1 MMMQKLIALLVC
13 ILLLATAQAEAP
25 ANTSA
30 AETTEYGWTLKIGRT
45 AAKGMPIQ
53 DLLNTLAA
61 QDCPAVFAVG
71 GWTGFMGAAP
81 SEYAGYVM
89 LLFPGEVR
97 IMLNIKPDD
106 DDENAEAEWNAL
118 MESHAAA
125 ALTAENIAAAVPNW
139 KIDDVMLS
147 SNNGTDGF
155 FYVDLEDYVSPED
168 AFDSFEFNIIKL
180 Q

>member
-1 MMMQKLIALLVC
+1 MMMKKLIALLVC

-25 ANTSA
+25 ADTSA
-30 AETTEYGWTLKIGRT
+30 ATTEYGWALKIGRN

-53 DLLNTLAA
+53 DMLNTLAA

-71 GWTGFMGAAP
+71 GYTGFLGAAP
-81 SEYAGYVM
+81 SEYTGYVV

-97 IMLNIKPDD
+97 IMLNIAPGD

-139 KIDDVMLS
+139 KIDDMMLS

-168 AFDSFEFNIIKL
+168 AFDTFEFNIIKM

>member
-1 MMMQKLIALLVC
+1 MMKKLTALLVC
-13 ILLLATAQAEAP
+13 ILLLAAAHAEAP
-25 ANTSA
+25 ADTSA
-30 AETTEYGWTLKIGRT
+30 ATTEYGWALRIGRT
-45 AAKGMPIQ
+45 AARGMSIQ

-71 GWTGFMGAAP
+71 GWTGFMGVAP

-97 IMLNIKPDD
+97 IMLNIAPGD

-118 MESHAAA
+118 MESSGTAA
-125 ALTAENIAAAVPNW
+125 ALTVENIATVPNW

-168 AFDSFEFNIIKL
+168 AFDNFELNIIKM

>member
-1 MMMQKLIALLVC
+1 MMNKLTALLVC
-13 ILLLATAQAEAP
+13 ILLLVTAHAEAP
-25 ANTSA
+25 ADTSA
-30 AETTEYGWTLKIGRT
+30 ATTEYGWALRIGGT
-45 AAKGMPIQ
+45 AARGMPIQ

-71 GWTGFMGAAP
+71 GYTGFMGAAP
-81 SEYAGYVM
+81 SEYIGYVV

-97 IMLNIKPDD
+97 IMLNIAPGD

-118 MESHAAA
+118 MESSGTAA
-125 ALTAENIAAAVPNW
+125 ALTVENIATIPNW

-168 AFDSFEFNIIKL
+168 AFDNFELNIIKM

>member
-1 MMMQKLIALLVC
+1 MMMKKLAALLVC
-13 ILLLATAQAEAP
+13 ILLLAAAHAEAP
-25 ANTSA
+25 ADTSA
-30 AETTEYGWTLKIGRT
+30 ATTEYGWALRIGRT
-45 AAKGMPIQ
+45 AARGMSIQ

-71 GWTGFMGAAP
+71 GYTGFLGATP
-81 SEYAGYVM
+81 SEYTGYVV

-168 AFDSFEFNIIKL
+168 AFDSFEFNIIKM

>member
-1 MMMQKLIALLVC
+1 MMMKKLIALLVC

-25 ANTSA
+25 ADTSA
-30 AETTEYGWTLKIGRT
+30 ATTEYGWALKIGRN

-53 DLLNTLAA
+53 DMLNTLAA

-71 GWTGFMGAAP
+71 GYTGFLGAAP
-81 SEYAGYVM
+81 SEYTGYVV

-97 IMLNIKPDD
+97 IMLNIAPGD

-139 KIDDVMLS
+139 KIDDMMLS

-168 AFDSFEFNIIKL
+168 AFDSFEFNIIKM

>member
-1 MMMQKLIALLVC
+1 MKKLAALLVC
-13 ILLLATAQAEAP
+13 ILLLAAAHAEAP
-25 ANTSA
+25 ADTPA
-30 AETTEYGWTLKIGRT
+30 ATTEYGWALRIGRT
-45 AAKGMPIQ
+45 AARGMPIQ

-71 GWTGFMGAAP
+71 GYTGFMGDAP
-81 SEYAGYVM
+81 SEYTGYVV

-97 IMLNIKPDD
+97 IMLNIAPGD

-139 KIDDVMLS
+139 KIDDMMLS

-168 AFDSFEFNIIKL
+168 AFDTFEFNIIKM

>member
-1 MMMQKLIALLVC
+1 MMMKKLIALLVC

-25 ANTSA
+25 ADTSA
-30 AETTEYGWTLKIGRT
+30 ATTEYGWALRIGRT
-45 AAKGMPIQ
+45 
-53 DLLNTLAA
+53 AA

-168 AFDSFEFNIIKL
+168 AFDTFEFNIIKM

>member
-1 MMMQKLIALLVC
+1 MMMKKLIALLVC

-30 AETTEYGWTLKIGRT
+30 AETTEYGWTLKIGRM
-45 AAKGMPIQ
+45 AARGMPIQ
-53 DLLNTLAA
+53 DLLNTLSA

-118 MESHAAA
+118 MDSSGMAAT
-125 ALTAENIAAAVPNW
+125 LTAENIAIVPNW
-139 KIDDVMLS
+139 KIDDMMLS

-168 AFDSFEFNIIKL
+168 AFDTFEFNIIKL

>member
-1 MMMQKLIALLVC
+1 MMMKKLIALLVC

-25 ANTSA
+25 ADTSA
-30 AETTEYGWTLKIGRT
+30 ATTEYGWALRIGRT
-45 AAKGMPIQ
+45 AARGMSIQ

-71 GWTGFMGAAP
+71 GWTGFLGAAP
-81 SEYAGYVM
+81 SEYTGYVV

-97 IMLNIKPDD
+97 IMLNIVPDD
-106 DDENAEAEWNAL
+106 DDENAEAAWNAL
-118 MESHAAA
+118 MDSSGMAAT
-125 ALTAENIAAAVPNW
+125 LTAENIAAVPNW
-139 KIDDVMLS
+139 KIDDMMLS

-168 AFDSFEFNIIKL
+168 AFDTFEFNIIKM

>member
-1 MMMQKLIALLVC
+1 MMKKLTALLVC
-13 ILLLATAQAEAP
+13 ILLLAAAHAEAP
-25 ANTSA
+25 ADTSA
-30 AETTEYGWTLKIGRT
+30 ATTEYGWALRIGRT
-45 AAKGMPIQ
+45 AAWGMSIQ

-81 SEYAGYVM
+81 SEYIGYVV

-97 IMLNIKPDD
+97 IMLNIAPGD

-118 MESHAAA
+118 MESSGTAA
-125 ALTAENIAAAVPNW
+125 ALTVENIATIPNW

-155 FYVDLEDYVSPED
+155 FYVDLEDYVSSED
-168 AFDSFEFNIIKL
+168 AFDNFELNIIKM

>member
-1 MMMQKLIALLVC
+1 MMMKKLIALLVC

-30 AETTEYGWTLKIGRT
+30 AETTEYGWALKIART

-71 GWTGFMGAAP
+71 GYTGFLGAAP
-81 SEYAGYVM
+81 SEYTGYVV

-97 IMLNIKPDD
+97 IMLNIVPDD
-106 DDENAEAEWNAL
+106 DDETAEAEWNAL
-118 MESHAAA
+118 MDSSGMAAT
-125 ALTAENIAAAVPNW
+125 LTAENIAAVPNW
-139 KIDDVMLS
+139 KIDDMMLS

-155 FYVDLEDYVSPED
+155 FYVVLEDYVCPVV
-168 AFDSFEFNIIKL
+168 AFDTFELYIIMM

>member
-1 MMMQKLIALLVC
+1 MKKLAALLVC
-13 ILLLATAQAEAP
+13 ILLLAAAHAEAP
-25 ANTSA
+25 ADTSA
-30 AETTEYGWTLKIGRT
+30 ATTEYGWALRIGRT
-45 AAKGMPIQ
+45 AARGMSIQ

-81 SEYAGYVM
+81 SEYIGYVV

-97 IMLNIKPDD
+97 IMLNIAPGD

-139 KIDDVMLS
+139 KIDDMMLS
-147 SNNGTDGF
+147 SNNESGDS

-168 AFDSFEFNIIKL
+168 AFDTFEFNIIKM

>member
-1 MMMQKLIALLVC
+1 MMMKKLIALLVC

-30 AETTEYGWTLKIGRT
+30 AETTEYGWALRIGRT
-45 AAKGMPIQ
+45 AARGMSIQ

-118 MESHAAA
+118 MDSSGMAAT
-125 ALTAENIAAAVPNW
+125 LTAENIATVPNW
-139 KIDDVMLS
+139 KIDDMMLS

-168 AFDSFEFNIIKL
+168 AFDTFEFNIIKV

>member
-1 MMMQKLIALLVC
+1 
-13 ILLLATAQAEAP
+13 
-25 ANTSA
+25 
-30 AETTEYGWTLKIGRT
+30 
-45 AAKGMPIQ
+45 
-53 DLLNTLAA
+53 
-61 QDCPAVFAVG
+61 
-71 GWTGFMGAAP
+71 
-81 SEYAGYVM
+81 
-89 LLFPGEVR
+89 
-97 IMLNIKPDD
+97 MLNIKPDD

>member
-1 MMMQKLIALLVC
+1 MKKLAALLVC
-13 ILLLATAQAEAP
+13 ILLLAAAHAEAP
-25 ANTSA
+25 ADTSA
-30 AETTEYGWTLKIGRT
+30 ATTEYGWALRIGRT
-45 AAKGMPIQ
+45 AARGMSIQ

-71 GWTGFMGAAP
+71 GWTGFMGVAP

-97 IMLNIKPDD
+97 IMLNIAPGD
-106 DDENAEAEWNAL
+106 DDENPEAEWNAL

-139 KIDDVMLS
+139 KIDDMMLS

-168 AFDSFEFNIIKL
+168 AFDTFEFNIIKV

>member
-1 MMMQKLIALLVC
+1 MMKKLTALLLC
-13 ILLLATAQAEAP
+13 ILLFAAAQAEAP
-25 ANTSA
+25 ADTSA
-30 AETTEYGWTLKIGRT
+30 ATTEYGWALRIGRT
-45 AAKGMPIQ
+45 AARGMSIQ

-71 GWTGFMGAAP
+71 GWTGFLGAAP
-81 SEYAGYVM
+81 SEYTGYVV

-97 IMLNIKPDD
+97 IMLNIAPGD

-139 KIDDVMLS
+139 KIDDMMLS
-147 SNNGTDGF
+147 SNNESGDS

-168 AFDSFEFNIIKL
+168 AFDTFEFNIIKM

>member
-1 MMMQKLIALLVC
+1 MMKKLTALLVC
-13 ILLLATAQAEAP
+13 ILLLAAAHAEAP
-25 ANTSA
+25 ADTSA
-30 AETTEYGWTLKIGRT
+30 ATTEYGWALRIGRT
-45 AAKGMPIQ
+45 AARGMSIQ

-71 GWTGFMGAAP
+71 GWTGFMGVAP

-97 IMLNIKPDD
+97 IMLNIAPGD

-118 MESHAAA
+118 MESSGTAA
-125 ALTAENIAAAVPNW
+125 ALTVENIATVPNW

-168 AFDSFEFNIIKL
+168 AFDTFEFNIIKV

>member
-1 MMMQKLIALLVC
+1 MMMKKLATLLLC
-13 ILLLATAQAEAP
+13 ILLLAAAHAEAP
-25 ANTSA
+25 ADTSA
-30 AETTEYGWTLKIGRT
+30 ATTEYGWALKIGRT
-45 AAKGMPIQ
+45 AARGMPIQ

-61 QDCPAVFAVG
+61 QECPAVFAVG

-139 KIDDVMLS
+139 KLENMMLS
-147 SNNGTDGF
+147 SANESGDS
-155 FYVDLEDYVSPED
+155 FYVDLADYVSPED

>member
-1 MMMQKLIALLVC
+1 MKKLAALLVC
-13 ILLLATAQAEAP
+13 ILLLAAAHAEAP
-25 ANTSA
+25 ADTSA
-30 AETTEYGWTLKIGRT
+30 ATTEYGWALRIGRT
-45 AAKGMPIQ
+45 AARGMSIQ

-61 QDCPAVFAVG
+61 QECPAVFAVG
-71 GWTGFMGAAP
+71 GYTGFMGDAP
-81 SEYAGYVM
+81 SEYTGYVV

-106 DDENAEAEWNAL
+106 DDETAETEWNAL
-118 MESHAAA
+118 MESSGTAA
-125 ALTAENIAAAVPNW
+125 ALTVENIATIPNW

-168 AFDSFEFNIIKL
+168 AFDTFEFNIIKV

>member
-1 MMMQKLIALLVC
+1 MKKLAALLVC
-13 ILLLATAQAEAP
+13 ILLLAAAHAEAP
-25 ANTSA
+25 ADTSA
-30 AETTEYGWTLKIGRT
+30 ATTEYGWALRIGRT
-45 AAKGMPIQ
+45 AARGMSIQ

-71 GWTGFMGAAP
+71 GYTGFLGAAP
-81 SEYAGYVM
+81 SEYTGYVV

-97 IMLNIKPDD
+97 IMLNIAPGD

-155 FYVDLEDYVSPED
+155 FYVDLEEYVSPED
-168 AFDSFEFNIIKL
+168 AFDNFELNIIKM

>member
-1 MMMQKLIALLVC
+1 MMMKKLIALLVC

-25 ANTSA
+25 ANTAA
-30 AETTEYGWTLKIGRT
+30 AETTEYGWALKIGRT

-61 QDCPAVFAVG
+61 QECPAVFAVG

-118 MESHAAA
+118 MDSSGMAA
-125 ALTAENIAAAVPNW
+125 ALTVENIAIIPNW
-139 KIDDVMLS
+139 KIDDMMLS
-147 SNNGTDGF
+147 SNNGTDGS
-155 FYVDLEDYVSPED
+155 FYVDLADYVSPED
-168 AFDSFEFNIIKL
+168 AFDSFEFNIIKM

>member
-1 MMMQKLIALLVC
+1 MMKKLTALLVC
-13 ILLLATAQAEAP
+13 ILLLVTAHAEAP
-25 ANTSA
+25 ADTSA
-30 AETTEYGWTLKIGRT
+30 ATTEYGWALRIGGT
-45 AAKGMPIQ
+45 AARGMPIQ

-71 GWTGFMGAAP
+71 GYTGFMGAAP
-81 SEYAGYVM
+81 SEYIGYVV

-97 IMLNIKPDD
+97 IMLNIAPGD

-118 MESHAAA
+118 MESSGTAA
-125 ALTAENIAAAVPNW
+125 ALTVENIATIPNW

-168 AFDSFEFNIIKL
+168 AFDNFELNIIKM

>member
-1 MMMQKLIALLVC
+1 MMKKLATLLLC
-13 ILLLATAQAEAP
+13 ILLLAAAHAEAP
-25 ANTSA
+25 ADTSA
-30 AETTEYGWTLKIGRT
+30 ATTEYGWALKIGRT
-45 AAKGMPIQ
+45 AARGMPIQ

-81 SEYAGYVM
+81 SEYTGYVM
-89 LLFPGEVR
+89 LF
-97 IMLNIKPDD
+97 NIKPDD
-106 DDENAEAEWNAL
+106 DDENAEAERNAL

-168 AFDSFEFNIIKL
+168 AFDTFEFNIIKM

>member
-1 MMMQKLIALLVC
+1 
-13 ILLLATAQAEAP
+13 
-25 ANTSA
+25 
-30 AETTEYGWTLKIGRT
+30 
-45 AAKGMPIQ
+45 MPIQ

-61 QDCPAVFAVG
+61 QECPAVFAVG

-97 IMLNIKPDD
+97 IMLNIAPDD

-118 MESHAAA
+118 MESRAAA
-125 ALTAENIAAAVPNW
+125 ALTAKNIASAVPNW
-139 KIDDVMLS
+139 KVENMMLS
-147 SNNGTDGF
+147 SANESGDS
-155 FYVDLEDYVSPED
+155 FYVDLADYVSLED

>member
-1 MMMQKLIALLVC
+1 MMKKLTALLVC
-13 ILLLATAQAEAP
+13 ILLLAAAHAEAP
-25 ANTSA
+25 ADTSA
-30 AETTEYGWTLKIGRT
+30 ATTEYGWALRIGRT
-45 AAKGMPIQ
+45 AARGMSIQ

-71 GWTGFMGAAP
+71 GYTGFMGAAP
-81 SEYAGYVM
+81 SEYIGYVV

-106 DDENAEAEWNAL
+106 DDETAETEWNAL
-118 MESHAAA
+118 MESSGTAA
-125 ALTAENIAAAVPNW
+125 ALTVENIATIPNW

-168 AFDSFEFNIIKL
+168 AFDNFELNIIKM

>member
-1 MMMQKLIALLVC
+1 MMKKLAALLVC
-13 ILLLATAQAEAP
+13 ILLLAAAHAEAP
-25 ANTSA
+25 ADTSA
-30 AETTEYGWTLKIGRT
+30 ATTEYGWALRIGRT
-45 AAKGMPIQ
+45 AARGMSIQ

-71 GWTGFMGAAP
+71 GWMGFMGAAP
-81 SEYAGYVM
+81 SEYIGYVV

-97 IMLNIKPDD
+97 IMLNIAPGD

-139 KIDDVMLS
+139 KIDDMMLS

-168 AFDSFEFNIIKL
+168 AFDNFELNIIKM

>member
-1 MMMQKLIALLVC
+1 MKKLAALLVC
-13 ILLLATAQAEAP
+13 ILLLAAAHAEAP
-25 ANTSA
+25 ADTSA
-30 AETTEYGWTLKIGRT
+30 ATTEYGWALRIGRT
-45 AAKGMPIQ
+45 AARGMSIQ

-61 QDCPAVFAVG
+61 QECPAVFAVG
-71 GWTGFMGAAP
+71 GYTGFMGDAP
-81 SEYAGYVM
+81 SEYTGYVV

-106 DDENAEAEWNAL
+106 DDETAETEWNAL
-118 MESHAAA
+118 MESSGTAA
-125 ALTAENIAAAVPNW
+125 ALTVENIATIPNW
-139 KIDDVMLS
+139 KIDDMMLS

-168 AFDSFEFNIIKL
+168 AFDTFEFNVIKM

>member
-1 MMMQKLIALLVC
+1 MMMKKLATLLLC
-13 ILLLATAQAEAP
+13 ILLLAAAHAEAT
-25 ANTSA
+25 ADTSA
-30 AETTEYGWTLKIGRT
+30 ATTEYGWALKIGRT
-45 AAKGMPIQ
+45 AARGMPIQ

-61 QDCPAVFAVG
+61 QECPAVFAVG
-71 GWTGFMGAAP
+71 GWTGFMGAAL

-97 IMLNIKPDD
+97 IMLNIAPDD

-118 MESHAAA
+118 MESRAAA

-168 AFDSFEFNIIKL
+168 AFDTFEFNIIKM

>member
-1 MMMQKLIALLVC
+1 MMMKKLIALLVC
-13 ILLLATAQAEAP
+13 ILLLATAQAETP
-25 ANTSA
+25 
-30 AETTEYGWTLKIGRT
+30 AETTEYGWALKIGRT
-45 AAKGMPIQ
+45 AAKGMSIQ

-81 SEYAGYVM
+81 SEYVGYVM

-106 DDENAEAEWNAL
+106 DENAEAEWNAM

-147 SNNGTDGF
+147 SNNETDAF

>member
-1 MMMQKLIALLVC
+1 MKKLAALLVC
-13 ILLLATAQAEAP
+13 ILLLAAAHAEAP
-25 ANTSA
+25 ADTSA
-30 AETTEYGWTLKIGRT
+30 ATTEYGWALKIGRT

-71 GWTGFMGAAP
+71 GYTGFLGAAP
-81 SEYAGYVM
+81 SEYTGYVV
-89 LLFPGEVR
+89 LLFSGEVR
-97 IMLNIKPDD
+97 IMLNIAPGD

-139 KIDDVMLS
+139 KIDDMMLS

>member
-1 MMMQKLIALLVC
+1 MMMKKLIALLVC
-13 ILLLATAQAEAP
+13 ILLLATAHAEAP
-25 ANTSA
+25 ADTSA
-30 AETTEYGWTLKIGRT
+30 ATTEYGWALRIGRT
-45 AAKGMPIQ
+45 AARGMSIQ

-71 GWTGFMGAAP
+71 GWTGFMGDAP
-81 SEYAGYVM
+81 SEYIGYVV

-118 MESHAAA
+118 MESHVAA

-139 KIDDVMLS
+139 KIDDMMLS

-168 AFDSFEFNIIKL
+168 AFDNFELNIIKM

>member
-1 MMMQKLIALLVC
+1 MMKKLTALLLC
-13 ILLLATAQAEAP
+13 ILLFAAAQAEAP
-25 ANTSA
+25 ADTSA
-30 AETTEYGWTLKIGRT
+30 ATTEYGWALRIGRT
-45 AAKGMPIQ
+45 AARGMSIQ

-81 SEYAGYVM
+81 SEYIGYVV

-97 IMLNIKPDD
+97 IMLNIAPGD

-139 KIDDVMLS
+139 KIDDMMLS
-147 SNNGTDGF
+147 SNNESGDS

-168 AFDSFEFNIIKL
+168 AFDTFEFNIIKM

>member
-1 MMMQKLIALLVC
+1 MMMKKLIALLVC

-25 ANTSA
+25 ADTSA
-30 AETTEYGWTLKIGRT
+30 ATTEYGWALRIGRT
-45 AAKGMPIQ
+45 AARGMSIQ

-81 SEYAGYVM
+81 SEYTGYVV

-97 IMLNIKPDD
+97 IMLNIAPGD

-125 ALTAENIAAAVPNW
+125 ALTAENIAATVPNW
-139 KIDDVMLS
+139 KIDDMMLS

-155 FYVDLEDYVSPED
+155 FYVDLEDYVSPQD
-168 AFDSFEFNIIKL
+168 AFDNFELNIIKM

>member
-1 MMMQKLIALLVC
+1 MKKLAALLVC
-13 ILLLATAQAEAP
+13 ILLLAAAHAEAP
-25 ANTSA
+25 ADTSA
-30 AETTEYGWTLKIGRT
+30 ATTEYGWALRIGRT
-45 AAKGMPIQ
+45 AARGMSIQ

-81 SEYAGYVM
+81 SEYIGYVV

-106 DDENAEAEWNAL
+106 DDETAETEWNAL

-139 KIDDVMLS
+139 KIDDMMLS

-168 AFDSFEFNIIKL
+168 AFDTFELNIIKM

>member
-1 MMMQKLIALLVC
+1 MMKKLTALLVC
-13 ILLLATAQAEAP
+13 ILLLAAAHAEAP
-25 ANTSA
+25 ADTPA
-30 AETTEYGWTLKIGRT
+30 ATTEYGWALKIGGT
-45 AAKGMPIQ
+45 AARGMPIQ
-53 DLLNTLAA
+53 DLLNTLTA
-61 QDCPAVFAVG
+61 QECPAVFAVG
-71 GWTGFMGAAP
+71 GYTGFLGAAP
-81 SEYAGYVM
+81 SEYTGYVV

-168 AFDSFEFNIIKL
+168 AFDTFEFNIIKM

>member
-1 MMMQKLIALLVC
+1 MKKLAALLVC
-13 ILLLATAQAEAP
+13 ILLLAAAHAEAP
-25 ANTSA
+25 ADTSA
-30 AETTEYGWTLKIGRT
+30 ATTEYGWALRIGRT
-45 AAKGMPIQ
+45 AARGMSIQ

-71 GWTGFMGAAP
+71 GWTGFMGVAP

-97 IMLNIKPDD
+97 IMLNIAPGD

-118 MESHAAA
+118 MESSGTAA
-125 ALTAENIAAAVPNW
+125 ALTVENIATVPNW

-168 AFDSFEFNIIKL
+168 AFDNFELNIIKM